1 MKNAQEQQN
10 SLGRFDSAASGRFF
24 ATQYI
29 GYDAEPRWSTDE
41 QTNVASSQCSSSAT
55 DRSERSVGPTKEKR
69 RATRRSRF
77 ELPALA
83 HSGNNFLGCVSRK
96 TIKI

>member
-24 ATQYI
+24 AAQYV

-41 QTNVASSQCSSSAT
+41 QANVASPKCSSSAA
-55 DRSERSVGPTKEKR
+55 DRSKRSVGPTKEER

-83 HSGNNFLGCVSRK
+83 HSGNHFPWIHLSK
-96 TIKI
+96 DD